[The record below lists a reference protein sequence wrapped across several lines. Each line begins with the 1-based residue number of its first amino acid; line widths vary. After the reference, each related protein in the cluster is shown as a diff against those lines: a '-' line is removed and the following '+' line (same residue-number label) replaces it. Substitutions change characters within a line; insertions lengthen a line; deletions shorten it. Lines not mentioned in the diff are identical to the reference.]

1 MSSNLWCAIDV
12 GEKNVSRRPRA
23 RHSHLPASSQH
34 DAMIFFSLPRRECHV
49 QNPRRFG
56 TRTSPNVSDDG
67 DDVLKLRSSRVA
79 SRPHHNNKTAK
90 RESGRN
96 TKKFIHRTRDERSD
110 KTRGA
115 HRKTAS
121 ALREF
126 FDPSASCK
134 DALFFMPPFSMSVIS
149 AGEKLTTTRVWGY
162 KNEDLLLL
170 YLRLKRGRRRQRKR
184 NVDEVGVRKHR
195 QQQSATRVDETRA
208 RVSIR
213 MICFYTYTH
222 KGGISLSIS
231 ISISLSLFSSE
242 PLETFP
248 GLLVYLVRRID
259 RVYFSHFA

>member
-34 DAMIFFSLPRRECHV
+34 DAMIFFSLPRRECRV

-149 AGEKLTTTRVWGY
+149 AGEKLTTTRVWGKMKIY
-162 KNEDLLLL
+162 FFFIFVSKGEEEDKGNETSTKSECENIGSN
-170 YLRLKRGRRRQRKR
+170 RVPPEWTKR
-184 NVDEVGVRKHR
+184 VHV
-195 QQQSATRVDETRA
+195 
-208 RVSIR
+208 
-213 MICFYTYTH
+213 
-222 KGGISLSIS
+222 
-231 ISISLSLFSSE
+231 
-242 PLETFP
+242 
-248 GLLVYLVRRID
+248 
-259 RVYFSHFA
+259 